1 MSYTSV
7 DEVPF
12 NIRLCY
18 DEKDIIQ
25 WMSAYNNA
33 CDRIADG
40 TYEVPPYCLSP
51 AMYARE
57 MAFDSCKYLP
67 SSRFV
72 ESSATVEVVD
82 KQGEVADIESYLEA
96 SRDFIEKGGIG
107 IEQHSSKVISVVW
120 KAYEGIDEGT
130 GKPAIFVCENYF
142 RGSKMYDDAWQGVL
156 NGALQ
161 EKSIGSRI
169 DPEKSQR
176 ECDEQGCHLRI
187 FADQW
192 FELSSVFR
200 GANPRTGILDMNEA
214 IKSLGNAHIVDCNRN
229 HDMCPIKQNYL
240 NFKEDISKIDA
251 SASTHYLSD
260 GTIYVKGDDLS
271 KFKGV
276 ISNHYPDIEPMDAEI
291 KGVGKFTFIIDRTKG
306 EYTDLDVFDELM
318 VQVDNE
324 RDAIAQY
331 TSAMEYIDTTD
342 LSDEDKAKAKDII
355 REIISDEQKHIGCLE
370 RLATILDKK
379 FNKNLFG
386 GMVEANTILKAENAV
401 DGCPPGQHEH
411 AGVVGCHDI
420 TRSHGYEKDSEES
433 IGAPKEHELSIDE
446 LRKILVVQA
455 KILSQY
461 PKAEIDEFLQ
471 TPSGKQFIS
480 MYLAYQRKR
489 KASDKTESSRMKEEV
504 KMTVEEDAPTVEEV
518 KECKEDVVLKE
529 AIPEGIPPAPMPED
543 ADVEAIPE
551 GTPSEPPEEVPL
563 PEAEG
568 VEDLKADMDLPT
580 AIANIAS
587 AIVYIKAKIETV
599 CARLDGLEDMVKIQ
613 GEVKDTVAE
622 QVLSDVSVPI
632 DDDVAEISPVKEE
645 TDAEAESEEKES
657 TESEVKETVETDDK
671 PIEEEVKEEVVE
683 EDVEKDDTPKDDDE
697 KTESDDDKSAEK
709 PTEDDK
715 GEEKEIEKKKSDIT
729 FEDVFE
735 ASSAL
740 SRRVEEL
747 RLKGVDMEALM
758 GNPASITS
766 TPMGVS
772 AVDSTVSIVNT
783 PAPAPYTPASV
794 SVDGSK
800 ADSFDSLMSDMG
812 TMSTKQFS
820 DRIKGLVKK

>member
-33 CDRIADG
+33 CDMIADG
-40 TYEVPPYCLSP
+40 TIEVPSYCVSD

-57 MAFDSCKYLP
+57 MAFTSCKYLP

-72 ESSATVEVVD
+72 ECSATVEVVD
-82 KQGEVADIESYLEA
+82 KQGEVADIQSYLEA
-96 SRDFIEKGGIG
+96 SREFIDKGGIG
-107 IEQHSSKVISVVW
+107 IEQHSSKVISVIW
-120 KAYEGIDEGT
+120 KAYEGIDEET
-130 GKPAIFVCENYF
+130 GKPAIFTCENYF
-142 RGSKMYDDAWQGVL
+142 RGTKMYDDAWQGVL

-200 GANPRTGILDMNEA
+200 GANPRTYMIDMNEA
-214 IKSLGNAHIVDCNRN
+214 IKGLGNAHIVDCNRN

-240 NFKEDISKIDA
+240 NFKEDISNIDTNA
-251 SASTHYLSD
+251 ITHYLSD

-271 KFKGV
+271 KYKEV
-276 ISNHYPDIEPMDAEI
+276 ISNHYPDMKPMDATI
-291 KGVGKFTFIIDRTKG
+291 GGVGNFTFIIDRTKG
-306 EYTDLDVFDELM
+306 EYTDLDVLDELM

-331 TSAMEYIDTTD
+331 TSALEYIDAME
-342 LSDEDKAKAKDII
+342 LSDEDKAKAREVIN
-355 REIISDEQKHIGCLE
+355 EIISDEQKHIGCLV
-370 RLATILDKK
+370 RLATLLDEG
-379 FNKNLFG
+379 FDKNLSEGF
-386 GMVEANTILKAENAV
+386 EESDTILKAENAV

-420 TRSHGYEKDSEES
+420 ARSHAYEGKTPDDASQ
-433 IGAPKEHELSIDE
+433 EHRELSIDE
-446 LRKILVVQA
+446 LRKILMVQA

-461 PKAEIDEFLQ
+461 PRAEIDDFLQ
-471 TPSGKQFIS
+471 TDEGKRFIS
-480 MYLAYQRKR
+480 LYLLYQRKR
-489 KASDKTESSRMKEEV
+489 RASDKTESSRMKEEV

-518 KECKEDVVLKE
+518 KECKGEIVFKE
-529 AIPEGIPPAPMPED
+529 AIPDGIPPAPMTED

-551 GTPSEPPEEVPL
+551 GTPSEPPEETPL
-563 PEAEG
+563 PEADG
-568 VEDLKADMDLPT
+568 VEDLKADTDLPT

-645 TDAEAESEEKES
+645 ADAEAESEEKES
-657 TESEVKETVETDDK
+657 TESEEKETVETDDK

-683 EDVEKDDTPKDDDE
+683 EDVEKEDVPKDDEE

-709 PTEDDK
+709 PTEDDEGK
-715 GEEKEIEKKKSDIT
+715 EKEIEKKKSDIA

-740 SRRVEEL
+740 TRRVEEL

-783 PAPAPYTPASV
+783 PAPAPYTPAST

-800 ADSFDSLMSDMG
+800 ANAFDSLMDDMG
-812 TMSTKQFS
+812 SMSTKQFS